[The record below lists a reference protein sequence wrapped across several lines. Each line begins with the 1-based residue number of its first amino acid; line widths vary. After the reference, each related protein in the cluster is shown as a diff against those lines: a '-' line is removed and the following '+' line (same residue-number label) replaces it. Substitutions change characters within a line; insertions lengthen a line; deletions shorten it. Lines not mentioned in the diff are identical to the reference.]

1 MVRYLGP
8 KLKIIRRL
16 GILPGLTQKKS
27 TLRKKTPGQHGK
39 KLSLQNTR
47 TSLSNDY
54 NEKLLEKQKLRYH
67 YGLTERQLLG
77 YYQMAKKKKSAT
89 GSLLLS
95 FLESRLDCILF
106 RLGFAP
112 TINAARQLI
121 THRHILVNNFLV
133 NIPSFLCKQSDII
146 SVKKSLRSQNIV
158 KTFFEK
164 KSKKRDLILKRA
176 KQIKLQ
182 NISEKYLAKFLLP
195 SHLKIEE
202 NPLRGHVIGS
212 LKRKNVS
219 VHVNELKVIE
229 YYSR

>member
-8 KLKIIRRL
+8 KLKIVRRL

-27 TLRKKTPGQHGK
+27 ALRKKTPGQHGK

-54 NEKLLEKQKLRYH
+54 SEKLLEKQKLRYH

-77 YYQMAKKKKSAT
+77 YYQMAKRKKCST
-89 GSLLLS
+89 GFLLLD

-133 NIPSFLCKQSDII
+133 NIPSFLCKESDII
-146 SVKKSLRSQNIV
+146 SIKNNLKSQNLV
-158 KTFFEK
+158 KAFFEK

-182 NISEKYLAKFLLP
+182 NVSEKYLTKFLLP
-195 SHLKIEE
+195 SHLKVEE
-202 NPLRGHVIGS
+202 NPLRGHIIGS

-219 VHVNELKVIE
+219 IHINELKVIE